1 MVPGEGVEPSLP
13 RGNWILNPARLPI
26 PPSGQRESFKKWEKS
41 DRLATLEFFHAR
53 IIGRGKKGVQ
63 SETPSSS
70 SDSSSASFHKCS
82 SA

>member
-1 MVPGEGVEPSLP
+1 
-13 RGNWILNPARLPI
+13 
-26 PPSGQRESFKKWEKS
+26 
-41 DRLATLEFFHAR
+41 LATLEFFHAR